1 MAVCLLY
8 DILDSASIILDTY
21 EAQFTKGTDAD
32 DNDVSYDDFNYKWI
46 LKNCGTQ
53 LDSIISDLTLI
64 AYIYNLRIDIPALV
78 TSLLTK

>member
-21 EAQFTKGTDAD
+21 EAKYTQGKDED
-32 DNDVSYDDFNYKWI
+32 NNDVSYKDFNYKWI
-46 LKNCGTQ
+46 LRNCGTQ

-64 AYIYNLRIDIPALV
+64 AYIYDLRIDIPGLV
-78 TSLLTK
+78 AGLLS